1 MQPSPRRP
9 DARLLALS
17 AAIALVL
24 GGCADEPG
32 DLWWRIGFGHAAAA
46 APEAGDIPNVAGNYL
61 AGRAAMEAGDLKG
74 AADDLE
80 QALAAAP
87 GNVDLRRQVF
97 ELLLASGELDRAVE
111 TAREL
116 DGSGAATDTVVLVL
130 ALDAV
135 RAGRNDAAVALFER
149 LGTTNIAGPVQPMLV
164 AWARFAAGDRAAAIA
179 QLADAKPESGL
190 DRLRAFYRGTM
201 LGLDGRPRDG
211 LEALSLAFPD
221 LAQAPS
227 RVLRGGLALQL
238 AAGDRAAADQVVAK
252 LREAAPDDPETSQLA
267 AAVAAGDP
275 DLAAVRDPTTGM
287 GDALISIGEAFFEQQ
302 RNVEALALARAATL
316 VAPDDP
322 DTWLLIARVGLA
334 QENPAEALRA
344 LDQVPQDSPV
354 SWTAGLMRA
363 RALQDEDRLD
373 EAVALLESMSQEHPD
388 RVDALVAMGD
398 LLRGEDRFAEAEA
411 AYTRAIERV
420 PVVDQRHWRLFY
432 ARGITY
438 ERTKRWPQAE
448 ADLLKALELEPDQ
461 PFVLNYLGYS
471 WVDKGLNLDRAKA
484 MLHRAVDLRQEDG
497 FIVDSLGWAYFR
509 LGENDKAVTYLERAV
524 ELEPGDPVINDHLGD
539 AYWRVGRT
547 REARFQWQRALT
559 FGPEPEAVTA
569 IQAKLTNGLGDAQ
582 PAPG

>member
-1 MQPSPRRP
+1 LQPSPRRS
-9 DARLLALS
+9 DARFLTLS
-17 AAIALVL
+17 AAFALTL
-24 GGCADEPG
+24 GGCADDAG
-32 DLWWRIGFGHAAAA
+32 TSWWHFGFGHSAAAA
-46 APEAGDIPNVAGNYL
+46 AEAGDAANVAGNYL

-87 GNVDLRRQVF
+87 DNVDLRRQVF
-97 ELLLASGELDRAVE
+97 ELLLASGQLDRAVAA
-111 TAREL
+111 ARAL
-116 DGSGAATDTVVLVL
+116 DESGAGTDAAVLVL

-135 RAGRNDAAVALFER
+135 RTGRNDTAVALFER
-149 LGTTNIAGPVQPMLV
+149 LGTANIAGPVQPMLL
-164 AWARFAAGDRAAAIA
+164 AWARFAAGDRATAIA
-179 QLADAKPESGL
+179 QLADEKPETGL
-190 DRLRAFYRGTM
+190 DRLQAFYRAAM
-201 LGLDGRPRDG
+201 LGMHGRPREG
-211 LEALSLAFPD
+211 LEVLAPAFPD
-221 LAQAPS
+221 LVEAPA
-227 RVLRGGLALQL
+227 RVQRGALALQL
-238 AAGDRAAADQVVAK
+238 AAGDRPAADQLLAR
-252 LREAAPDDPETSQLA
+252 LREAEPDDPEAQRLA
-267 AAVAAGDP
+267 AAVAADDP
-275 DLAAVRDPTTGM
+275 DLAAVRDSATGM
-287 GDALISIGEAFFEQQ
+287 GDALISIAEAFFDQE

-316 VAPDDP
+316 VAPTDP

-344 LDQVPQDSPV
+344 LDQVPDDSSV
-354 SWTAGLMRA
+354 AWTAGLMRA
-363 RALQDEDRLD
+363 QALQDQERLD
-373 EAVALLESMSQEHPD
+373 EAVALLERMSQKQPKQI
-388 RVDALVAMGD
+388 DALVAMGD

-420 PVVDQRHWRLFY
+420 PVVDQRYWRLFY
-432 ARGITY
+432 ARGIAY

-471 WVDKGLNLDRAKA
+471 WVDQGLHLDRAKA

-509 LGENDKAVTYLERAV
+509 LGEHEKAVTYLERAV

-539 AYWRVGRT
+539 AYWRVGRV

-559 FGPEPEAVTA
+559 FGPEPDAVTA
-569 IQAKLTNGLGDAQ
+569 IQAKLANGLGGDK